1 MIVKPSP
8 MDALRSVRVR
18 VLVVASKE
26 KPAMG
31 FPFSLAWVGV
41 PWTPRMV
48 TVFRG
53 GTPLP

>member
-1 MIVKPSP
+1 
-8 MDALRSVRVR
+8 MDAFSSVRVR

-31 FPFSLAWVGV
+31 VPFSLAWVGV

-53 GTPLP
+53 GTPLA

>member
-1 MIVKPSP
+1 MVSFSP
-8 MDALRSVRVR
+8 MDAFRSARVR
-18 VLVVASKE
+18 VLVVALKE

-53 GTPLP
+53 GTPLA